1 MFTKRF
7 PVSLCCILLCVAL
20 SLSWIPVS
28 SCASEIA
35 PGYRFT
41 FGTFEQDY
49 ININGK
55 EPIVWR
61 VLDTD
66 DQSGFVL
73 AVSEFGLC
81 TMKYHRNNK
90 RTAWGDSDV
99 RNWLNSAFSASFS
112 EEERQQIAVTPVSGS
127 EDLFFLLDSDQ
138 ITRYLSS
145 PYLCYATPWA
155 LMNEEEGAY
164 VNENTGA
171 SSWLVRTDVAEKR
184 IAWVGGGGQ
193 LYSPTGKKGVNYL
206 NTKDNV
212 VRPAMWIRKEACMN
226 EATHYGFPLYART
239 NQRLSTRSGPST
251 GYSGLGDYFDR
262 GGELVRILSRFH
274 DGSIWWLEIEF
285 EYKGVLVRCYTGL
298 KRIQTNIDRVPDDT
312 VGFLGVGE
320 VLSGDA
326 AYYGPGT
333 NYKKMPANL
342 TPEAG
347 TLGDIVK
354 QENGWYCFEYDGSK
368 ESIRVW
374 LPPEALR
381 NNDG

>member
-1 MFTKRF
+1 MILKRF
-7 PVSLCCILLCVAL
+7 TVSRCCIILCL
-20 SLSWIPVS
+20 MLTFSSIPVS

-35 PGYRFT
+35 PGYHFT
-41 FGTFEQDY
+41 FGAFEQDY
-49 ININGK
+49 INANGK

-61 VLDTD
+61 VIDTD
-66 DQSGFVL
+66 DRSGLVL
-73 AVSEFGLC
+73 AVSEFGLY

-99 RNWLNSAFSASFS
+99 RNWLNSTFSASFS
-112 EEERQQIAVTPVSGS
+112 EEERQQVSVTTVSGS
-127 EDLFFLLDSDQ
+127 EDRFFLLDSEQ

-155 LMNEEEGAY
+155 LMNGEEGAY
-164 VNENTGA
+164 VNEDTGA

-226 EATHYGFPLYART
+226 EVTQYGFPLYART
-239 NQRLSTRSGPST
+239 KQRLSTRSGPST
-251 GYSGLGDYFDR
+251 GYNGLGDYFDR
-262 GGELVRILSRFH
+262 GGELVRVLSRVH

-285 EYKGVLVRCYTGL
+285 EYNDMLVRCYTGL
-298 KRIQTNIDRVPDDT
+298 KRIQANIVQVPDDT
-312 VGFLGVGE
+312 AGFLGVGE

-333 NYKKMPANL
+333 YYKKMPADL

-354 QENGWYCFEYDGSK
+354 QENGWYCFEYDVSKGSV
-368 ESIRVW
+368 RVW